1 MITGVDLR
9 GKVALITG
17 ANTGIGR
24 VTARELARMGAEVYV
39 AGRSAQ
45 RTEPVLTALRR
56 ETAGTLHFI
65 ELELGDLDS
74 VRRAA
79 QAFLSTG
86 KPLHLLIN
94 NAGIAGQR
102 GRTTSGFELAFGIN
116 HVGHFLLTL
125 LLVPRLIA
133 SAPARV
139 VTVASRAHK
148 RIGGLDLD
156 VVQETT
162 PTWLAVREYQA
173 SKLANVL
180 FSAELARKLAGTGV
194 TTYALHPGV
203 IKSDIWRHVP
213 APLRALLR
221 LRPMLDVEAGAQT
234 TLYCATAPELA
245 TESGLYYSDCARL
258 APSAAAQDAELAA
271 ELWARSER
279 WTGQSLRKTAS
290 DDANLSR

>member
-1 MITGVDLR
+1 MDVDLR
-9 GKVALITG
+9 GKIALITG

-24 VTARELARMGAEVYV
+24 VTARELSRMGAEVYV
-39 AGRSAQ
+39 AGRDRQ
-45 RTEPVLTALRR
+45 RTEPVLAALRR
-56 ETAGTLHFI
+56 ETGGTFHFI
-65 ELELGDLDS
+65 ELELGDLAS

-79 QAFLSTG
+79 SEFLATG

-94 NAGIAGQR
+94 NAGVAGTR
-102 GRTTSGFELAFGIN
+102 GRTKSGFELAFGIN
-116 HVGHFLLTL
+116 HVGHFLFTL

-133 SAPARV
+133 SAPARI

-148 RIGGLDLD
+148 RIPGLDFD
-156 VVQETT
+156 AVQRST
-162 PTWLAVREYQA
+162 PTWLSIREYQA

-180 FSAELARKLAGTGV
+180 FSAELARKLAGSGV

-213 APLRALLR
+213 APLRTLLR
-221 LRPMLDVEAGAQT
+221 LRPMLTVEEGAQT

-245 TESGLYYSDCARL
+245 NETGLYYSECAL
-258 APSAAAQDAELAA
+258 MSPSAAGQDAALAA

-279 WTGQSLRKTAS
+279 WVDQKLGENPRHDDTLRA
-290 DDANLSR
+290 

>member
-1 MITGVDLR
+1 MDVDLR

-24 VTARELARMGAEVYV
+24 VTARELSRMGAEVYV
-39 AGRSAQ
+39 ACRDRQRS
-45 RTEPVLTALRR
+45 EPVLAALRR
-56 ETAGTLHFI
+56 ETGGTFHLI
-65 ELELGDLDS
+65 ELELGDLAS

-79 QAFLSTG
+79 SEFLATG

-94 NAGIAGQR
+94 NAGVAGTR
-102 GRTTSGFELAFGIN
+102 GRTESGFELAFGIN
-116 HVGHFLLTL
+116 HVGHFLFTL

-133 SAPARV
+133 SAPARI

-148 RIGGLDLD
+148 RIPGLDFD
-156 VVQETT
+156 AVQRST
-162 PTWLAVREYQA
+162 PTLLSIREYQA

-203 IKSDIWRHVP
+203 IKSDLWRHVP

-221 LRPMLDVEAGAQT
+221 LRPMLSVEDGAKT

-245 TESGLYYSDCARL
+245 NESGLYYSERASMS
-258 APSAAAQDAELAA
+258 PSAAGQDAALAA

-279 WTGQSLRKTAS
+279 WVDQKLGENPRHDDTLRA
-290 DDANLSR
+290 

>member
-1 MITGVDLR
+1 MTDLR
-9 GKVALITG
+9 GKVALVTG

-24 VTARELARMGAEVYV
+24 VTARELARRGAEVFV
-39 AGRSAQ
+39 ACRSAE
-45 RTEPVLTALRR
+45 RTEPVLSALRA
-56 ETAGTLHFI
+56 ETGGTLHFI
-65 ELELGDLDS
+65 ELELGDLAS

-79 QAFLSTG
+79 REFLATA

-94 NAGIAGQR
+94 NAGVAGPR
-102 GRTTSGFELAFGIN
+102 GKTASGFELAFGTN
-116 HVGHFLLTL
+116 HIGPFLFTL
-125 LLVPRLIA
+125 LLAPRMVA
-133 SAPARV
+133 SAPARI

-148 RIGGLDLD
+148 RISGLDFD
-156 VVQETT
+156 RVQQPT
-162 PTWLAVREYQA
+162 PSRLGIREYQA

-180 FSAELARKLAGTGV
+180 FSAELAQKLSGTGV

-245 TESGLYYSDCARL
+245 SESGLYYSDCARF
-258 APSAAAQDAELAA
+258 APSATAQDPRLAA
-271 ELWARSER
+271 ELWLRSER
-279 WTGQSLRKTAS
+279 WVGQTFSTK
-290 DDANLSR
+290 ANENLNLGA